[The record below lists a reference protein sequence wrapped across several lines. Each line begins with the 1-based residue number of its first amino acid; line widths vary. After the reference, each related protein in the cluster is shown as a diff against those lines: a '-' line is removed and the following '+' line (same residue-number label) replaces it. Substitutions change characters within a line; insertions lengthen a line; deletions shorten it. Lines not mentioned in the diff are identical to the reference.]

1 MIRLLQMQ
9 DYNTWINLAKEVE
22 YLFGPMVDSKD
33 FQEGIKN
40 CLENNNAFGI
50 ENEAGKLAGIIAL
63 DRENNEI
70 LWLAVAKQFSGNN
83 YGELLVKKSVAEL
96 ERNGDIFVQTF
107 SGKVNEGRSA
117 RSIYERS
124 GFVDLKDAGKNLADI
139 ETVIMVYRTDK

>member
-33 FQEGIKN
+33 FQ
-40 CLENNNAFGI
+40 
-50 ENEAGKLAGIIAL
+50 
-63 DRENNEI
+63 D
-70 LWLAVAKQFSGNN
+70 
-83 YGELLVKKSVAEL
+83 
-96 ERNGDIFVQTF
+96 
-107 SGKVNEGRSA
+107 
-117 RSIYERS
+117 